1 MVHRNQQ
8 FFKPE
13 ANPSTNGLEAIPGVV
28 KEGPVAVTCNRKK
41 KTLNVMDPAPITLT
55 DSCLHCL

>member
-13 ANPSTNGLEAIPGVV
+13 VNPSTNGLEAIPGDV
-28 KEGPVAVTCNRKK
+28 KEGPVAVTCY
-41 KTLNVMDPAPITLT
+41 L
-55 DSCLHCL
+55 